1 MLNEWSRDTI
11 LRAYSL
17 GIFPMARS
25 RHSADIDWIEPLHA
39 RGHPIRCGFH
49 VSRSLSRT
57 VLKCDYDIRINTA
70 FEEVIIACADRSETW
85 INETIFDMYR
95 TLFASGDAQSLEVW
109 RDGNLIGGVYGITL
123 GGAFFRGKH
132 VFPSKGWVQDCVG
145 LSGASAERHTG
156 FGLFDTQFI
165 TPHLK
170 TLGAEEIPQ
179 KTYLDHLYAVIGND
193 ADFRNP
199 NYSPDVSAIAQ
210 RNTQTS

>member
-25 RHSADIDWIEPLHA
+25 RHSADIDWIEPRM
-39 RGHPIRCGFH
+39 RGVIPLTGFH

-57 VLKCDYDIRINTA
+57 LLKCDYDIRVNTA
-70 FEEVIIACADRSETW
+70 FEEVVIACADRSETW

-123 GGAFFRGKH
+123 GGAFFGESMFSHQKDG
-132 VFPSKGWVQDCVG
+132 SKIALAYLVHR
-145 LSGASAERHTG
+145 LRNTG

-179 KTYLDHLYAVIGND
+179 KTYLERLYAVIGND

-199 NYSPDVSAIAQ
+199 DYSPDVCAIAQ
-210 RNTQTS
+210 RSTHTS

>member
-1 MLNEWSRDTI
+1 M
-11 LRAYSL
+11 
-17 GIFPMARS
+17 
-25 RHSADIDWIEPLHA
+25 
-39 RGHPIRCGFH
+39 
-49 VSRSLSRT
+49 SRSLSRT
-57 VLKCDYDIRINTA
+57 LLKCDYDIRINTA

-109 RDGNLIGGVYGITL
+109 RDGNLIGGVYGVTL
-123 GGAFFRGKH
+123 GGAFFGESMFSHQKDG
-132 VFPSKGWVQDCVG
+132 SKIALAYLVHRLQ
-145 LSGASAERHTG
+145 HTG

-179 KTYLDHLYAVIGND
+179 KTYMKRLYSVIGND

-199 NYSPDVSAIAQ
+199 DYSPDVSAIAQ

>member
-1 MLNEWSRDTI
+1 MLNDWSRDTI

-25 RHSADIDWIEPLHA
+25 RHSADIDWIEPRM
-39 RGHPIRCGFH
+39 RGVIPLTGFH

-57 VLKCDYDIRINTA
+57 LLKCDYEIRINTA
-70 FEEVIIACADRSETW
+70 FEEVIIACADRLETW

-109 RDGNLIGGVYGITL
+109 RDGNLIGGVYGVTL
-123 GGAFFRGKH
+123 GGAFFGESMFSHQKDG
-132 VFPSKGWVQDCVG
+132 SKIALAYLVHR
-145 LSGASAERHTG
+145 LRHTG

-170 TLGAEEIPQ
+170 TLGADEIPQ
-179 KTYLDHLYAVIGND
+179 KTYLERLYSVIRND
-193 ADFRNP
+193 ADFRSP
-199 NYSPDVSAIAQ
+199 DYSPDVSAIAQ

>member
-1 MLNEWSRDTI
+1 MLNEWSRATI

-25 RHSADIDWIEPLHA
+25 RHSADIDWIEPRM
-39 RGHPIRCGFH
+39 RGVIPLTEFH
-49 VSRSLSRT
+49 VSRSLSRSL
-57 VLKCDYDIRINTA
+57 LKCDYDIRINTA
-70 FEEVIIACADRSETW
+70 FEEVIIACADRPDTW

-109 RDGNLIGGVYGITL
+109 RDGNLIGGVYGVTL
-123 GGAFFRGKH
+123 GGAFFGESMFSHQKDG
-132 VFPSKGWVQDCVG
+132 SKIALAYLVDRLQ
-145 LSGASAERHTG
+145 HTG

-179 KTYLDHLYAVIGND
+179 KTYLERLYSVIGND

-199 NYSPDVSAIAQ
+199 DYSPDVSAIAQ